1 MFTLGGGT
9 KVFLATGAT
18 DLRRGFSLYTL
29 IEHQLGCSR
38 PLGGDVYVF
47 TNRRRDLVK
56 LFWFAEGGMH
66 VLAKRLQT
74 GTFRWPEA
82 GEQTVPLTS
91 AELQLLLNGIDLRQ
105 TRSRRWWRPGS
116 APPAP
121 VQAAGGSATAGRP

>member
-56 LFWFAEGGMH
+56 LFWFAEVGQFGRGQAVFCVIFSQRTRVVGNNVPR
-66 VLAKRLQT
+66 VLSAD
-74 GTFRWPEA
+74 FR
-82 GEQTVPLTS
+82 V
-91 AELQLLLNGIDLRQ
+91 
-105 TRSRRWWRPGS
+105 SRPPPRPS
-116 APPAP
+116 PTLWA
-121 VQAAGGSATAGRP
+121 SRPDKFLPIHRG